1 LSASIAREVIPVS
14 IVDEMR
20 TSYIRYAM
28 SVIVSR
34 ALPDVRDGL
43 KPVQRRILY
52 AMYEQRMFPDRPR
65 EKCAAVVGEVMKKYH
80 PHGDAPIYDALVRMA
95 QDFNTRYPLIDGH
108 GNFGSIDGDPPAA
121 MRYTECRLSP
131 IAMAMLEDI
140 DKDTVDLRP
149 NYDEKYLEPV
159 VLPSKIPNLLING
172 ATGIAVAMATNIP
185 PHNLGEVIDALILL
199 IDNPDAS
206 LEEIMNVL
214 PGPDFPTGGIVL
226 GAKGLKEAY
235 ATGKGMITIQG
246 RASIEALEGGR
257 TGIVITE
264 LPYQV
269 SKEALIVQIANL
281 VRDKKL
287 EGVVNVNDETD
298 KTGMRIVIE
307 LRRDANA
314 KVILNKLYKHT
325 SLRTSYGI
333 IMLALVDNQPKIL
346 TLKEMLL
353 HFLEH
358 RKQVV
363 RRRTEFELRRA
374 EARAH
379 IVEGLRVVAQ
389 NIDEAIRLIRKS
401 EDRDDARQRLMRQF
415 KLSEQQAN
423 AVLDMPLGRLTR
435 LDQQALKDE
444 YRELIKQIEYLRG
457 LLRHPRQLMEVIKEE
472 LKSVK
477 NTFKDP
483 RRTMLIPEEPS
494 EASIEDLIE
503 LQDLVI
509 TITRDGYIKRVPL
522 STYKV
527 QKRGGKGVLALTKK
541 EEDTVSHIFVATTH
555 HTILFFTNKGKCYQL
570 KAHEVPVASRQA
582 RGTPI
587 VNLIQL
593 DDDERVVATVPI
605 AKFEVG
611 GYLFM
616 CTKMGLVKKTPLEQ
630 FQTRLSRGVQAIK
643 LDEGDELCWV
653 RWTDG
658 SREII
663 LATAGGMIIRFSEEE
678 VRPMGRQAGGV
689 RGIKLR
695 PNDFVVAMD
704 IVDEDA
710 NDMLLVTEKGFGKR
724 TKLQQVKRIGRG
736 GKGVIG
742 IKVSERN
749 GRLVSLH
756 IVRDDDEVLLITS
769 KGVLIRQRVK
779 SIPISGRAAQGI
791 RLMRLDA
798 DDRVATTA
806 LVVSSNN
813 SHTHEGDSD
822 GGEEKV

>member
-1 LSASIAREVIPVS
+1 MSTAIAREIIQTS

-20 TSYIRYAM
+20 TSYMRYAM

-95 QDFNTRYPLIDGH
+95 QDFNTRYLLIDGH

-140 DKDTVDLRP
+140 ERDTVDFRP
-149 NYDEKYLEPV
+149 NYDEKHREPV
-159 VLPSKIPNLLING
+159 VLPSKVPNLLING

-185 PHNLGEVIDALILL
+185 PHNLNEVVDALILL
-199 IDNPDAS
+199 IDNPNATID
-206 LEEIMNVL
+206 EIMQVL
-214 PGPDFPTGGIVL
+214 PGPDLPTGGIVL
-226 GAKGLKEAY
+226 GAGGLKQAY
-235 ATGKGMITIQG
+235 TTGRGTITLQG
-246 RASIEALEGGR
+246 RATIEMLEGGR

-281 VRDKKL
+281 VRERKI
-287 EGVVNVNDETD
+287 EGVTDVNDETD
-298 KTGMRIVIE
+298 RTGMRIVIE

-325 SLRTSYGI
+325 SLRTTYGI

-346 TLKEMLL
+346 SLKEMLL

-363 RRRTEFELRRA
+363 RRRTEFELRQA
-374 EARAH
+374 EERAH
-379 IVEGLRVVAQ
+379 ILEGLRIVAQ
-389 NIDEAIRLIRKS
+389 QIEEAIRMIRRS
-401 EDRDDARQRLMRQF
+401 ENRDEARSRLMSKF
-415 KLSEQQAN
+415 KLTEQQAN

-435 LDQQALKDE
+435 LDQQALKEE
-444 YRELIKQIEYLRG
+444 YRELIQRIEYLRS

-472 LKSVK
+472 LKELK
-477 NTFKDP
+477 GKFGDP
-483 RRTMLIPEEPS
+483 RRTILIPEEPE
-494 EASIEDLIE
+494 EASLEELID

-522 STYKV
+522 STYRV
-527 QKRGGKGVLALTKK
+527 QGRGGRGVLALTKK

-570 KAHEVPVASRQA
+570 KAYEVPVASRQA
-582 RGTPI
+582 RGVPI

-593 DDDERVVATVPI
+593 DDGERIVATVPI
-605 AKFEVG
+605 PRFDIG

-616 CTKMGLVKKTPLEQ
+616 CTRMGLVKKTPLDQ
-630 FQTRLSRGVQAIK
+630 FQTRLSRGIQAIK
-643 LDEGDELCWV
+643 LDDGDELCWV
-653 RWTDG
+653 RWMDG
-658 SREII
+658 ERDIL
-663 LATAGGMIIRFSEEE
+663 LATAGGMVIRFSEQD
-678 VRPMGRQAGGV
+678 VRPMGRQAGGI

-695 PNDFVVAMD
+695 YGDVVAAMD
-704 IVDEDA
+704 VVESDTTE
-710 NDMLLVTEKGFGKR
+710 MLLVTEKGFGKR
-724 TKLQQVKRIGRG
+724 TRLDQVKRIGRG
-736 GKGVIG
+736 GKGIIG

-749 GRLVSLH
+749 GKLVSLH
-756 IVRDDDEVLLITS
+756 TVREDDEVLLITA
-769 KGVLIRQRVK
+769 KGILTRQRVK
-779 SIPISGRAAQGI
+779 AISLVGRAAQGI
-791 RLMRLDA
+791 RLMKLDT
-798 DDRVATTA
+798 DDRVVDAA
-806 LVVSSNN
+806 LIASGRVGERSGVS
-813 SHTHEGDSD
+813 EG
-822 GGEEKV
+822 

>member
-1 LSASIAREVIPVS
+1 LSTTIAREIIPTS

-20 TSYIRYAM
+20 TSYMRYAM

-108 GNFGSIDGDPPAA
+108 GNFGSVDGDPPAA

-140 DKDTVDLRP
+140 EKDTVDFRP
-149 NYDEKYLEPV
+149 NYDEKHREPV
-159 VLPSKIPNLLING
+159 VMPSKVPNLLING

-185 PHNLGEVIDALILL
+185 PHNLSEVVDALILL
-199 IDNPDAS
+199 IDNPNAS
-206 LEEIMNVL
+206 LDEIMRFL

-226 GAKGLKEAY
+226 GAKGLKQAY
-235 ATGKGMITIQG
+235 TTGRGTITIQG
-246 RASIEALEGGR
+246 RATIETLEGGR

-281 VRDKKL
+281 VRERKL
-287 EGVVNVNDETD
+287 EGVTDVNDETD
-298 KTGMRIVIE
+298 RTGMRIVIE

-325 SLRTSYGI
+325 SLRTTYGI
-333 IMLALVDNQPKIL
+333 IMLALVDNQPRIL
-346 TLKEMLL
+346 GLKEMLL

-363 RRRTEFELRRA
+363 RRRTEFELRQA
-374 EARAH
+374 EERAH
-379 IVEGLRVVAQ
+379 ILEGLRAVAGR
-389 NIDEAIRLIRKS
+389 IEEAIRLIRKS
-401 EDRDDARQRLMRQF
+401 ENRDEARDRLISRF
-415 KLSEQQAN
+415 KLTEQQAN

-444 YRELIKQIEYLRG
+444 YRELIKRIEYLRG

-472 LKSVK
+472 LKELKSK
-477 NTFKDP
+477 FGDP
-483 RRTMLIPEEPS
+483 RRTILIPEEPE
-494 EASIEDLIE
+494 EASLEDLID

-522 STYKV
+522 STYRV
-527 QKRGGKGVLALTKK
+527 QGRGGKGVLALTKK

-570 KAHEVPVASRQA
+570 KAYEVPVASRQA
-582 RGTPI
+582 RGLPI
-587 VNLIQL
+587 INLIQL
-593 DDDERVVATVPI
+593 DDGERIVATVPI
-605 AKFEVG
+605 PRFDIG

-616 CTKMGLVKKTPLEQ
+616 CTRMGLVKKTPLEQ
-630 FQTRLSRGVQAIK
+630 FQTRLSRGVQAMK
-643 LDEGDELCWV
+643 LDDGDELCWV

-658 SREII
+658 ERDIV
-663 LATAGGMIIRFSEEE
+663 LATAGGMVIRFSEGD
-678 VRPMGRQAGGV
+678 VRPMGRQAGGI

-695 PNDFVVAMD
+695 SGDVVAAMD
-704 IVDEDA
+704 VVEPDA
-710 NDMLLVTEKGFGKR
+710 TEMLLVTERGFGKR
-724 TKLQQVKRIGRG
+724 TKLDQVKRIGRG

-749 GRLVSLH
+749 GKLVSLH
-756 IVRDDDEVLLITS
+756 TVREDDEVLLITA
-769 KGVLIRQRVK
+769 KGILTRQRVK
-779 SIPISGRAAQGI
+779 AISLIGRTAQGI
-791 RLMRLDA
+791 RLMRLDP
-798 DDRVATTA
+798 DDRVVDAA
-806 LVVSSNN
+806 LIPSGRVGEDGNAS
-813 SHTHEGDSD
+813 EG
-822 GGEEKV
+822 